1 MKNEYSSSIICQKI
15 ADDWNWL
22 FSKGWYISEELKKVF
37 IIMDGKIQEV
47 KVSCN
52 GRRPAVENWLTHQND
67 EWWKNML
74 WGIVVYVTNSRTYG
88 ILHWNTELIKDV
100 WKN

>member
-1 MKNEYSSSIICQKI
+1 
-15 ADDWNWL
+15 
-22 FSKGWYISEELKKVF
+22 
-37 IIMDGKIQEV
+37 MDGKIQEV

-52 GRRPAVENWLTHQND
+52 GRRPDVENWLTHQND